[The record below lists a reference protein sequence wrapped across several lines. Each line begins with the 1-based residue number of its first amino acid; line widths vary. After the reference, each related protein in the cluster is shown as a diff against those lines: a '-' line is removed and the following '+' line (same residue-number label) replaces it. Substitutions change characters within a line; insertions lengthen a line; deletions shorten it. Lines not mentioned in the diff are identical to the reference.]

1 MDGVENA
8 IETYRAIIRRV
19 MREIRDYI
27 PDEEG
32 IRYELILDDAS
43 GHYELMRS
51 GWFNH
56 RRIHG
61 SVLHIDLAVLS
72 EPKVYVEHDGTNLE
86 VVNELLAAGIP
97 AKRIVL
103 GFHPPQHRQYTE
115 FAVS

>member
-1 MDGVENA
+1 MDGVES
-8 IETYRAIIRRV
+8 ETEAYRAIIRRV
-19 MREIRDYI
+19 MGEIREYI

-32 IRYELILDDAS
+32 IRYELILDDAN

-61 SVLHIDLAVLS
+61 SILHIDLLG
-72 EPKVYVEHDGTNLE
+72 PKVYVEHDGTNLE
-86 VVNELLAAGIP
+86 VVKELLDAGIP
-97 AKRIVL
+97 AKRMVL
-103 GFHPPQHRQYTE
+103 SFHPPQQRQYTE

>member
-1 MDGVENA
+1 MDGVESET
-8 IETYRAIIRRV
+8 ETYRAIIRRV
-19 MREIRDYI
+19 MSEIRAYI

-32 IRYELILDDAS
+32 IRYELILDDGS

-51 GWFNH
+51 GWSNH

-61 SVLHIDLAVLS
+61 SILHIDLVG
-72 EPKVYVEHDGTNLE
+72 PKVYVEHDGTNLE
-86 VVNELLAAGIP
+86 VVKELLDAGIP
-97 AKRIVL
+97 AKSMVL